1 VPASTR
7 RTALEPKVNLR
18 RAALLRVE
26 PLSIAIEFSGLG
38 KRLLASRHTFR
49 GDITFD
55 GSLATVLFALV
66 AGTGLLGGLAPES
79 WDRQLFLFGSA
90 VTSIIGLV
98 IFGGRALILR
108 TRRPFGDFRSV
119 ANTLDSMDQG
129 LVMVDAHGRLGI
141 VNRRAR
147 QLLEIPDEQGGPC
160 RAYQD
165 VVEWIVT
172 RGQFE
177 DPADEVR
184 ERLMPPARGESCVF
198 ELKCRNGLFIEI
210 RSVPIESGG
219 MVQTLTD
226 ITKRKLAEL
235 ELERAKHLAEDATR
249 VKSEFVA
256 NVSHEIR
263 TPLNGIIGYSGLAL
277 EDTSLSERA
286 RSHIARIFEASNAL
300 RGIIDDILDLTSIEA
315 GHFRLHNVPFSV
327 LRVVADCVALSEPA
341 AREKRLKLNVTVDE
355 MVAPEFVG
363 DHLRLRQV
371 LLNLIGNALKFTE
384 EGSVA
389 VKVEVTAQTDMAQ
402 TLRFTIKDTGIGVS
416 VEDRMKLFER
426 FGRAES
432 TSRRYGGTGLG
443 LAICHQIVGQMG
455 GIVGVK
461 SVVGAGSTFWCEV
474 SWPISLSAAS
484 SKPSLDGPAPLPS
497 AVILV
502 VDDVEMNRD
511 LVTTILE
518 NRGHVV
524 RSAADGRS
532 ALALAQ
538 AEQFDLIFMDVR
550 MADMD
555 GLESTRLIRA
565 SNDWNRSVPIV
576 ALTANVMRDQVA
588 QYVKAGMNGHLA
600 KPIKVNELLA
610 TLEHWIVRRDN
621 SPAVEAFEMM

>member
-1 VPASTR
+1 M
-7 RTALEPKVNLR
+7 NLR

-26 PLSIAIEFSGLG
+26 PSSVPTDFPWFG
-38 KRLLASRHTFR
+38 KRLLALKNPFR
-49 GDITFD
+49 DDITFD
-55 GSLATVLFALV
+55 LLAVVLFALV
-66 AGTGLLGGLAPES
+66 AGTILLGCLGPES
-79 WDRQLFLFGSA
+79 WDRQLFFFGSA

-98 IFGGRALILR
+98 VSGGRALILR
-108 TRRPFGDFRSV
+108 TRKPSGDFGSV

-129 LVMVDAHGRLGI
+129 LVTVDAHGQLGI
-141 VNRRAR
+141 LNRRAR
-147 QLLEIPDEQGGPC
+147 QLLEIPDERGGP
-160 RAYQD
+160 RRTYQD
-165 VVEWIVT
+165 VIEWIVT

-177 DPADEVR
+177 DPADQVR
-184 ERLMPPARGESCVF
+184 ERLMPPARGESGVF
-198 ELKCRNGLFIEI
+198 ELKCRNGLIIEI

-226 ITKRKLAEL
+226 ITERKLAEL
-235 ELERAKHLAEDATR
+235 ELERAMHLAEDATR
-249 VKSEFVA
+249 IKSEFVA

-277 EDTSLSERA
+277 EDTSLSQQA
-286 RSHIARIFEASNAL
+286 RSHVGRIFEASNAL

-315 GHFRLHNVPFSV
+315 GHFRLHSVPFSV

-341 AREKRLKLNVTVDE
+341 AREKRLKLSVTVDE
-355 MVAPEFVG
+355 KAAPEFVG

-384 EGSVA
+384 QGSVA
-389 VKVEVTAQTDMAQ
+389 IKVEVMAQTDTGQ
-402 TLRFTIKDTGIGVS
+402 TLRFTIKDTGIGIS

-474 SWPISLSAAS
+474 SWPISRSVASTPSPSAT
-484 SKPSLDGPAPLPS
+484 APLPS
-497 AVILV
+497 AAILV

-565 SNDWNRSVPIV
+565 SNDWNHSVPIV

-588 QYVKAGMNGHLA
+588 QYVKAGMSGHLA

-610 TLEHWIVRRDN
+610 TLEHWIVRGDR
-621 SPAVEAFEMM
+621 SAPVETLEMA

>member
-1 VPASTR
+1 
-7 RTALEPKVNLR
+7 VNPR

-26 PLSIAIEFSGLG
+26 PSSALI
-38 KRLLASRHTFR
+38 
-49 GDITFD
+49 D
-55 GSLATVLFALV
+55 FAGFGRRLV
-66 AGTGLLGGLAPES
+66 AS
-79 WDRQLFLFGSA
+79 
-90 VTSIIGLV
+90 
-98 IFGGRALILR
+98 LILR
-108 TRRPFGDFRSV
+108 ARKPSDNFRSV
-119 ANTLDSMDQG
+119 AMTLDSMDQG
-129 LVMVDAHGRLGI
+129 LVMVDAHGCLGI
-141 VNRRAR
+141 FNRRAR
-147 QLLEIPDEQGGPC
+147 QLLEIPDAPGAPS
-160 RAYQD
+160 RAYRD
-165 VVEWIVT
+165 VVEGIVT

-177 DPADEVR
+177 DAADEVR
-184 ERLMPPARGESCVF
+184 ARLMPPACGESSVS
-198 ELKCRNGLFIEI
+198 ELKCRNGRFIEI
-210 RSVPIESGG
+210 RSVPFESGG

-277 EDTSLSERA
+277 EDTSLSDRA
-286 RSHIARIFEASNAL
+286 RSHITRIFEASNAL

-315 GHFRLHNVPFSV
+315 GHFRLHNGPFSV

-341 AREKRLKLNVTVDE
+341 AREKRLKLSVTVDE
-355 MVAPEFVG
+355 NVAPEVVG

-384 EGSVA
+384 DGSVA
-389 VKVEVTAQTDMAQ
+389 IKVEVMAQSDLAQ
-402 TLRFTIKDTGIGVS
+402 TLRFTIKDTGIGIS

-443 LAICHQIVGQMG
+443 LAICNQIVEQMG

-461 SVVGAGSTFWCEV
+461 SVVGAGSTFWCEI
-474 SWPISLSAAS
+474 SWPISHSGAS
-484 SKPSLDGPAPLPS
+484 QPSPDGTTPLPP
-497 AVILV
+497 ATILV

-511 LVTTILE
+511 LVKTILE

-524 RSAADGRS
+524 HAVADGRS

-550 MADMD
+550 MAEMD

-565 SNDWNRSVPIV
+565 SNDWNHSVPIV
-576 ALTANVMRDQVA
+576 ALTANVMRDQVT

-600 KPIKVNELLA
+600 KPIKVSDLLA
-610 TLEHWIVRRDN
+610 TMEHWIARR
-621 SPAVEAFEMM
+621 

>member
-1 VPASTR
+1 
-7 RTALEPKVNLR
+7 
-18 RAALLRVE
+18 
-26 PLSIAIEFSGLG
+26 
-38 KRLLASRHTFR
+38 LLASRSPVR
-49 GDITFD
+49 DDITFD
-55 GSLATVLFALV
+55 GRLAVALFALA
-66 AGTGLLGGLAPES
+66 AGTMLLGCFAPES
-79 WDRQLFLFGSA
+79 WDRQLLFFGSA
-90 VTSIIGLV
+90 VTSIIGMIV
-98 IFGGRALILR
+98 FGSRALILR
-108 TRRPFGDFRSV
+108 TRKPSGDFRTV

-141 VNRRAR
+141 LNRRAR
-147 QLLEIPDEQGGPC
+147 QLLELPDERGGPL
-160 RAYQD
+160 RAYRD

-177 DPADEVR
+177 YAADQVR
-184 ERLMPPARGESCVF
+184 ERLLPPARGESSVS

-286 RSHIARIFEASNAL
+286 RSHVARIFEASNAL

-315 GHFRLHNVPFSV
+315 GHFRLHNAPFSV

-341 AREKRLKLNVTVDE
+341 AREKRLKLSVTVDE
-355 MVAPEFVG
+355 KVAPEFVG

-384 EGSVA
+384 QGSVA
-389 VKVEVTAQTDMAQ
+389 IKIEVMAQTDRVQ
-402 TLRFTIKDTGIGVS
+402 TLRFTIKDTGIGIS

-461 SVVGAGSTFWCEV
+461 SVVGGGSTFWCEI

-484 SKPSLDGPAPLPS
+484 TPSPGATTPLPP
-497 AVILV
+497 AAILV

-532 ALALAQ
+532 ALVLAQ

-565 SNDWNRSVPIV
+565 SNDWNHSVPIV

-588 QYVKAGMNGHLA
+588 QYMKAGMSGHLA

-610 TLEHWIVRRDN
+610 TLERWIVRHREN
-621 SPAVEAFEMM
+621 PIPVEPVGRTLVPPET

>member
-1 VPASTR
+1 M
-7 RTALEPKVNLR
+7 
-18 RAALLRVE
+18 
-26 PLSIAIEFSGLG
+26 
-38 KRLLASRHTFR
+38 LASINRFLC
-49 GDITFD
+49 DITFD
-55 GSLATVLFALV
+55 GWFAVVLFALA
-66 AGTGLLGGLAPES
+66 AGAIVLERLAPET
-79 WDRQLFLFGSA
+79 WDRQLLHFGSA
-90 VTSIIGLV
+90 VTSVMGLV
-98 IFGGRALILR
+98 VFGGRALILR
-108 TRRPFGDFRSV
+108 TRKPFGDFGSV
-119 ANTLDSMDQG
+119 TNTLDSMDQG
-129 LVMVDAHGRLGI
+129 LVMVDAQGGVGI
-141 VNRRAR
+141 LNRRAR
-147 QLLEIPDEQGGPC
+147 QLLEIPDEWVAPC

-177 DPADEVR
+177 DPPDEVR
-184 ERLMPPARGESCVF
+184 ERLMPPACGESCVF
-198 ELKCRNGLFIEI
+198 ELKCSNGLFIEI
-210 RSVPIESGG
+210 RSVPIVSGG

-226 ITKRKLAEL
+226 ITERKLAEL

-277 EDTSLSERA
+277 EDTSLSQQA
-286 RSHIARIFEASNAL
+286 RSHVARIFEASNAL
-300 RGIIDDILDLTSIEA
+300 RGIIDDILDLTSIDA

-341 AREKRLKLNVTVDE
+341 AREKRLKLSVTVDE
-355 MVAPEFVG
+355 KVAPEFVG

-371 LLNLIGNALKFTE
+371 LLNLIGNALKFTG
-384 EGSVA
+384 EGSIA
-389 VKVEVTAQTDMAQ
+389 INVEVMAQTDTAQ
-402 TLRFTIKDTGIGVS
+402 TLRFTIKDTGIGIS

-443 LAICHQIVGQMG
+443 LAICNQIVGQMG

-461 SVVGAGSTFWCEV
+461 SAVGAGSTFWCEL

-484 SKPSLDGPAPLPS
+484 KPLPDGTTSLPS

-565 SNDWNRSVPIV
+565 SNDWNHSVPIV

-600 KPIKVNELLA
+600 KPIKVDELLA
-610 TLEHWIVRRDN
+610 TLEQWIVRQDR
-621 SPAVEAFEMM
+621 SPAVEMFEVA

>member
-1 VPASTR
+1 M
-7 RTALEPKVNLR
+7 NLR

-26 PLSIAIEFSGLG
+26 PSSVPTDFPWFG
-38 KRLLASRHTFR
+38 KRLLALKNPFR
-49 GDITFD
+49 DDITFD
-55 GSLATVLFALV
+55 LLAVVLFALV
-66 AGTGLLGGLAPES
+66 AGTILLGCLGPES
-79 WDRQLFLFGSA
+79 WDRQLFFFGSA

-98 IFGGRALILR
+98 VSGGRALILR
-108 TRRPFGDFRSV
+108 TRKPSGDFGSV

-129 LVMVDAHGRLGI
+129 LVTVDAHGQLGI
-141 VNRRAR
+141 LNRRAR
-147 QLLEIPDEQGGPC
+147 QLLEIPDERGGPR

-165 VVEWIVT
+165 VIEWIVT

-177 DPADEVR
+177 DPADQVR
-184 ERLMPPARGESCVF
+184 ERLMPPARGESGVF
-198 ELKCRNGLFIEI
+198 ELKCRNGLIIEI

-226 ITKRKLAEL
+226 ITERKLAEL
-235 ELERAKHLAEDATR
+235 ELERAMQLAEDATR
-249 VKSEFVA
+249 IKSEFVA

-277 EDTSLSERA
+277 EDTSLSQQA
-286 RSHIARIFEASNAL
+286 RSHVGRIFEASNAL

-341 AREKRLKLNVTVDE
+341 AREKRLKLSVTVDE
-355 MVAPEFVG
+355 KAAPEFVG

-384 EGSVA
+384 QGSVA
-389 VKVEVTAQTDMAQ
+389 IKVEVMAQTDAGQ
-402 TLRFTIKDTGIGVS
+402 TLRFTIKDTGIGIS

-461 SVVGAGSTFWCEV
+461 SVVGAGSTFWCEI
-474 SWPISLSAAS
+474 SWPISRSVASTPSPSAT
-484 SKPSLDGPAPLPS
+484 APLPS
-497 AVILV
+497 AAILV

-565 SNDWNRSVPIV
+565 SNDWNHSVPIV

-588 QYVKAGMNGHLA
+588 QYVKAGMSGHLA

-610 TLEHWIVRRDN
+610 TLEHWIVRGDR
-621 SPAVEAFEMM
+621 SAPVETLEMA